1 MPSYMWGTVL
11 SSSSSKRLQHR
22 KTNLSLQKLIYKK
35 KKKLLKEKQ
44 YYG

>member
-22 KTNLSLQKLIYKK
+22 KTNLPLHFLIYKK
-35 KKKLLKEKQ
+35 KRNC
-44 YYG
+44 